1 MQAGPEKNGKSTQKG
16 LHNPNMKIAV
26 LFPGIGYHCD
36 KPLLYYAGKLARQRG
51 FDEVIR
57 VSYTYAGGNIRGDAA
72 AFASAFNALYEQT
85 AKQLGTV
92 EWEQYD
98 EVLFVSKSIGTAVAA
113 AYAGRRDLK
122 VRHILYTP
130 LKETYEVFERECP
143 DSAPNGIAFI
153 GTADPWSDT
162 GLVEKQSRR
171 SAIPIT
177 VIRDGNHSL
186 ETGDVGRDLDI
197 LRKVM
202 EETAAFM
209 EGI

>member
-1 MQAGPEKNGKSTQKG
+1 MR
-16 LHNPNMKIAV
+16 IAV

-85 AKQLGTV
+85 AKQLDAV
-92 EWEQYD
+92 EWERYD
-98 EVLFVSKSIGTAVAA
+98 ELLFVSKSIGTVVAA

-130 LKETYEVFERECP
+130 LEETYEALEHECR
-143 DSAPNGIAFI
+143 DSDPNGIAFI

-162 GLVEKQSRR
+162 GLVEMQSRR

-177 VIRDGNHSL
+177 VIRYGNHSL

-209 EGI
+209 EDI